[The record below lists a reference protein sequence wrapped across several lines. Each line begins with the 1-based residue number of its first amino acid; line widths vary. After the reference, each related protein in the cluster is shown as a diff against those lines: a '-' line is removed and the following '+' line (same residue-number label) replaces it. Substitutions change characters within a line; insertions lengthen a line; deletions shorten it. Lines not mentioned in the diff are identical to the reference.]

1 MDPPTPQ
8 IPSIYKAPSTELQP
22 SRKSFLVATSALN
35 EGEKVEKDEENE
47 SQTDKISMSIFSQ
60 TVHAFAEAFTAHGV
74 HYIFERGQNMASRM
88 FWVIIVVIAFLCSC
102 LMLERYIIYCSE
114 RALLS
119 ALLSSARLFVLKP
132 A

>member
-88 FWVIIVVIAFLCSC
+88 FWVIIVVIAFFCSC
-102 LMLERYIIYCSE
+102 LMLERYIIYSSE

-119 ALLSSARLFVLKP
+119 ALLLNAP
-132 A
+132 I

>member
-102 LMLERYIIYCSE
+102 LMLERYN
-114 RALLS
+114 LLI
-119 ALLSSARLFVLKP
+119 SARFWVHSFWAHAFLS
-132 A
+132 

>member
-8 IPSIYKAPSTELQP
+8 IPSIYYKAPSTELQP

-47 SQTDKISMSIFSQ
+47 SQADKISMSIFSQ

-74 HYIFERGQNMASRM
+74 HYIFEREQNMASRM

-102 LMLERYIIYCSE
+102 LMLERYN
-114 RALLS
+114 LLI
-119 ALLSSARLFVLKP
+119 SARF
-132 A
+132 

>member
-47 SQTDKISMSIFSQ
+47 SQTNKISMSIFSQ

-102 LMLERYIIYCSE
+102 LMLERYIIYSSE

-119 ALLSSARLFVLKP
+119 ALLLNAP
-132 A
+132 I